1 MNTGDLIERNIKG
14 KLLLFLS
21 PLVLLTSM
29 VWFTSDFTAQK
40 IAYLFQI
47 YLSLTLCFISGF
59 LWSQSGLFKV
69 ANLRYL
75 GSIILLVTLSS
86 GFLSILLIP
95 VYGLI
100 MILILL
106 LGIRFLQLPDRIKTI
121 FPVWFLQLVNKINV
135 MICICILLMLAY
147 WLNPYSNPL
156 SYF

>member
-40 IAYLFQI
+40 LAYLFQI
-47 YLSLTLCFISGF
+47 YLSFTLCFISGF
-59 LWSQSGLFKV
+59 LWSQSGLFKA

-121 FPVWFLQLVNKINV
+121 FPLWFLQLVNKINV

>member
-40 IAYLFQI
+40 LAYLFQI

-59 LWSQSGLFKV
+59 LWSQSGLFKA

-100 MILILL
+100 MVLILL

>member
-29 VWFTSDFTAQK
+29 VWFTSDFIAQK
-40 IAYLFQI
+40 LAYLFQI

-135 MICICILLMLAY
+135 MICICILLMLTY

-156 SYF
+156 FYF

>member
-40 IAYLFQI
+40 LAYLFQI

-59 LWSQSGLFKV
+59 LWSQSGLFKA

-121 FPVWFLQLVNKINV
+121 FPLWLLQLVNKINV
-135 MICICILLMLAY
+135 MICICILLMLTY

>member
-29 VWFTSDFTAQK
+29 VWFTSDFIAQK
-40 IAYLFQI
+40 LAYLFQI

-59 LWSQSGLFKV
+59 LWSQSGLFKA

-106 LGIRFLQLPDRIKTI
+106 LGIRLLQLPDRIKTI
-121 FPVWFLQLVNKINV
+121 FPLWLLQLVNKINV
-135 MICICILLMLAY
+135 MICICILLMLTY

>member
-40 IAYLFQI
+40 LAYLFQI

-121 FPVWFLQLVNKINV
+121 FPLWFLQLVNKINV

>member
-40 IAYLFQI
+40 LAYLFQI

-59 LWSQSGLFKV
+59 LWSQSGLFKA

-106 LGIRFLQLPDRIKTI
+106 LGIRLLQLPDRIKTI
-121 FPVWFLQLVNKINV
+121 FPLWFLQLVNKINV

>member
-40 IAYLFQI
+40 LAYLFQI

-69 ANLRYL
+69 TNLRYL

-121 FPVWFLQLVNKINV
+121 FPLWFLQLVNKINV

>member
-40 IAYLFQI
+40 LAYLFQI

-59 LWSQSGLFKV
+59 LWSQSGLFKA

-121 FPVWFLQLVNKINV
+121 FPLWFLQLVNKINV

>member
-40 IAYLFQI
+40 LAYLFQI

-121 FPVWFLQLVNKINV
+121 FPLWFLQLVNKINV
-135 MICICILLMLAY
+135 MICICILLMLTY

>member
-40 IAYLFQI
+40 LAYLFQI

-75 GSIILLVTLSS
+75 GSIILFVTLSS

-121 FPVWFLQLVNKINV
+121 FPLWFLQLVNKINV
-135 MICICILLMLAY
+135 MICICILLMLTY

-156 SYF
+156 FYF

>member
-40 IAYLFQI
+40 LAYLFQI

-75 GSIILLVTLSS
+75 GSIILFVTLSS

-121 FPVWFLQLVNKINV
+121 FPLWFLQLVNKINV

>member
-40 IAYLFQI
+40 LAYLFQI

-59 LWSQSGLFKV
+59 LWSQSGLFKA

-100 MILILL
+100 MVLILL

-121 FPVWFLQLVNKINV
+121 FPLWFLQLVNKINV
-135 MICICILLMLAY
+135 MICICILLMLTY

>member
-40 IAYLFQI
+40 LAYLFQI

-59 LWSQSGLFKV
+59 LWSQSGLFKA

-121 FPVWFLQLVNKINV
+121 FPLWFLQLVNKINV
-135 MICICILLMLAY
+135 MICICILLMLTY

-156 SYF
+156 FYF

>member
-121 FPVWFLQLVNKINV
+121 FPLWFLQLVNKINV
-135 MICICILLMLAY
+135 MICICILLMLTY

>member
-40 IAYLFQI
+40 LAYLFQI

-135 MICICILLMLAY
+135 MICICILLMLTY

-156 SYF
+156 FYF

>member
-40 IAYLFQI
+40 LAYLFQI

-75 GSIILLVTLSS
+75 GSIILFVTLSS

-135 MICICILLMLAY
+135 MICICILLMLTY

-156 SYF
+156 FYF

>member
-40 IAYLFQI
+40 LAYLFQI

-59 LWSQSGLFKV
+59 LWSQSGLFKA

>member
-40 IAYLFQI
+40 LAYLFQI

-59 LWSQSGLFKV
+59 LWSQSGLFKA

-121 FPVWFLQLVNKINV
+121 FPLWFLQLVNKINV
-135 MICICILLMLAY
+135 MICICILLMLTY

>member
-40 IAYLFQI
+40 LAYLFQI

-75 GSIILLVTLSS
+75 GSIILFVTLSS